1 MAEHNFKMRR
11 FGITDW
17 AVNNRVT
24 VMVLTVIFLIG
35 GLTAYR
41 AMPAESFPEVD
52 QPTIYIGTAYPGN
65 SPVDIERLI
74 TRPLEKELNTISGVD
89 DINSTSVQGYST
101 IEVAF
106 NFDVE
111 VSEALR
117 KVKDKVDAARSG
129 ADFPQDLPMDPNIFE
144 LNISE
149 LMPIMNINLSG
160 PFTSDQL
167 LDYAEYLQEEIENM
181 PEISSADIRGVDA
194 KEVRILMDKRRMEL
208 LKLSFHDV
216 SGAIQNE
223 NLSISGGDLLVDGYR
238 RNVRVIGEFE
248 TLDDVRNVIV
258 KHEKGNIVYLRDI
271 ATVEFDEVEAESYAR
286 EYSNPV
292 ITLDIK
298 KRSGENLIQVS
309 DNINSIVADA
319 KAEYFPSNLNLSL
332 TNDQSTQ
339 TKNQVSELENSIIFG
354 VLLVVLVLTF
364 FLGLRNALFVG
375 IAIPMSMFLSF
386 LILNAMGVTLNFMVL
401 FALVLALGML
411 VDNGIVIVENVYRFM
426 AEGYSPME
434 AAKLGAAEVATPI
447 IASTAT
453 TLAAFVPLAFW
464 PGMIGEF
471 MKFLPLTLIIVL
483 SSSLFVALVIN
494 PALASRYMKVEAKES
509 NRSRLT
515 MIGGGLTALG
525 LVLNLIIGWT
535 TVGNVLVTPGIFIL
549 SFVYIFEPGTKLFQE
564 RTLPWLEKAYQRTIE
579 FALRGS
585 NALRVFLG
593 TVGLLIASVVLL
605 AAFPPKVNF
614 FPVNEP
620 NLTDIYIEMPVGTDI
635 EDTDALTRELE
646 AEVLEFI
653 ETYTYDRDGESY
665 NFMVESVIAQV
676 GKGTGNPME
685 GPSQNATPNKAKI
698 TVAFRESKYRLD
710 ADGRKVASS
719 EVLNALR
726 ERMKDIPGAVIVVE
740 KDQNGPPQGAPIN
753 MEFAG
758 DDYTVVLQAAE
769 QIKAVIEN
777 SSVDGYDELKL
788 DVVSGKP
795 ELPIKVDRAKAR
807 SLGISTGQIGDA
819 LRTSLFGKEVSRFKA
834 GETDYPINLRF
845 EDEYR
850 FNLEDLMSQRIT
862 FRDQSSGQIVQV
874 PISAIASADKSSTFS
889 AVKRKDLKRVISL
902 YSGVEEGA
910 NATEIVSEL
919 KELLK
924 DAELPEGVELSFT
937 GQMEEQAQEM
947 AFLSSALMMAVFMIF
962 LIIVAQF
969 NSARVPFLILV
980 TVLLSLIGVLLGL
993 LIFRMEFIVVM
1004 TMIGI
1009 ISLAGVV
1016 VNNAIVMADYAG
1028 QLIDRRVAELGLA
1041 EGARLPVKELAPVL
1055 AQAGATRLRPVLLTA
1070 ITTILGLLPL
1080 ATGMNINFS
1089 TLITANNPQIYFGGD
1104 NVMFWGPISWT
1115 VIFGLT
1121 FATFL
1126 TLVVVPAMLHL
1137 TEAIRSK
1144 HHYRGNK

>member
-1 MAEHNFKMRR
+1 MADNQFKMRR

-24 VMVLTVIFLIG
+24 VMVLTVIVLIG

-111 VSEALR
+111 VSDALR

-181 PEISSADIRGVDA
+181 TEISAADIRGVDA
-194 KEVRILMDKRRMEL
+194 KEVRVLLDKQRMEL
-208 LKLSFHDV
+208 VKMSFRDV
-216 SGAIQNE
+216 ATAIQNE

-238 RNVRVIGEFE
+238 RNVRVVGEFQ
-248 TLDDVRNVIV
+248 TLDDLRNIIV

-271 ATVEFDEVEAESYAR
+271 ATVEFDEIEAESYAR
-286 EYSNPV
+286 QYMDPV

-298 KRSGENLIQVS
+298 KRSGENLIEVS
-309 DNINSIVADA
+309 SRINDIVAEA
-319 KAEYFPSNLNLSL
+319 QANYFPSNLNLSL
-332 TNDQSTQ
+332 TNDQSNR

-386 LILNAMGVTLNFMVL
+386 LILNTMGVTLHFMVL

-411 VDNGIVIVENVYRFM
+411 VDNGIVVVENIYRFM
-426 AEGYSPME
+426 AEGYKPAE

-494 PALASRYMKVEAKES
+494 PALASRYMKVESKES
-509 NRSRLT
+509 NQQRLT
-515 MIGGGLTALG
+515 IIGGALLAMGVVLNFLVGLTALG
-525 LVLNLIIGWT
+525 
-535 TVGNVLVTPGIFIL
+535 NVLITPGIFIL
-549 SFVYIFEPGTKLFQE
+549 SFVFIFEPGTRFFQE
-564 RTLPWLEKAYQRTIE
+564 RTLPWLESVYERTIE
-579 FALRGS
+579 FALRGR
-585 NALRVFLG
+585 NAGRVFFG
-593 TVGLLIASVVLL
+593 TVGLLVISMVLL
-605 AAFPPKVNF
+605 ALFPPKVNF

-620 NLTDIYIEMPVGTDI
+620 NLADIYIEMPVGTDI
-635 EDTDALTRELE
+635 EETDQLTRTLE
-646 AEVLEFI
+646 REVLSFI
-653 ETYTYDRDGESY
+653 EAYTYEKDGEAY
-665 NFMVESVIAQV
+665 NYMVESVIAQV

-710 ADGRKVASS
+710 ADGNKIASS

-726 ERMKDIPGAVIVVE
+726 DRMQNIPGAVIVVE

-758 DDYTVVLQAAE
+758 DDYDVVLAAAE
-769 QIKAVIEN
+769 QVKSIVEN
-777 SSVDGYDELKL
+777 SSVHGYDELKL

-807 SLGISTGQIGDA
+807 SVGISTGQIGDA
-819 LRTSLFGKEVSRFKA
+819 LRTSLFGKEVSRFKS
-834 GETDYPINLRF
+834 GESDYPINLRF
-845 EDEYR
+845 GDDYR
-850 FNLEDLMSQRIT
+850 YNLEDLMSQRIT
-862 FRDQSSGQIVQV
+862 FRDQSSGRIVQV
-874 PISAIASADKSSTFS
+874 PISALASASKSSTFS
-889 AVKRKDLKRVISL
+889 AVKRQDLKRVISL

-910 NATEIVSEL
+910 NANEIVAEL
-919 KELLK
+919 KDLLA
-924 DAELPEGVELSFT
+924 DVDLPEGVALSFT
-937 GQMEEQAQEM
+937 GQIEEQAQEM

-980 TVLLSLIGVLLGL
+980 TVLLSLIGVFLGL
-993 LIFRMEFIVVM
+993 LIFRMEFIIVM

-1028 QLIDRRVAELGLA
+1028 QLIDRRIAALGL
-1041 EGARLPVKELAPVL
+1041 EDGARLPVSELGHVI

-1080 ATGMNINFS
+1080 ATGMNIDFT
-1089 TLITANNPQIYFGGD
+1089 TLITENDPQIYFGGD

-1115 VIFGLT
+1115 VIFGLS

-1137 TEAIRSK
+1137 TESMRSRAFYK
-1144 HHYRGNK
+1144 TRS